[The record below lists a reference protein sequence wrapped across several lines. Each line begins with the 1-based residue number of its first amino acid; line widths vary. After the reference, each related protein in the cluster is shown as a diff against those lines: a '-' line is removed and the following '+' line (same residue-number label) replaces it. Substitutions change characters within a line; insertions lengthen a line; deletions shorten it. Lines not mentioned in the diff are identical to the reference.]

1 MFGRKVFALSLIL
14 ILCLGTGTALA
25 LDENPPSE
33 HLLQMTARAN
43 DLVVKLSEQA
53 QRVGDTIVTAYN
65 NGHIPYQVAD
75 NTLQVLCITLKHTT
89 DAVLAPVIAQCQR
102 ENVSWR
108 CEYTPVAIGWRT
120 VMIDPIIVPGNSD

>member
-43 DLVVKLSEQA
+43 DLVVRLSEQA
-53 QRVGDTIVTAYN
+53 QRVGDHIVANYN
-65 NGHIPYQVAD
+65 NGHISYEVAD
-75 NTLQVLCITLKHTT
+75 NTLQVLCITLRHTT
-89 DAVLAPVIAQCQR
+89 DAVLAPVKAQCER
-102 ENVSWR
+102 ENVSWS
-108 CEYTPVAIGWRT
+108 CVYTPVEIGWRT
-120 VMIDPIIVPGNSD
+120 VLVDPIIVPGNSD